1 MVFEVGIMDDG
12 EFGIGVEEG
21 CLDRGSF
28 SGIAFVT
35 EEEPFHTRDRRSG
48 KSAREFGDDLGGPV
62 RRTVVNDDDASALEK
77 RGISQDDE
85 TLQAGA
91 NEILFVVGGN
101 KNGERGGRS
110 HARIPM
116 RCMRAR
122 IKNRGLKYNV
132 RRRSPWPRRW
142 PCRCVRRSTQRR
154 DQ

>member
-35 EEEPFHTRDRRSG
+35 QEEPFHTRDRRSG
-48 KSAREFGDDLGGPV
+48 KSAGEFCENG
-62 RRTVVNDDDASALEK
+62 
-77 RGISQDDE
+77 GISQNDE
-85 TLQAGA
+85 TLKARA
-91 NEILFVVGGN
+91 NEILLVVSGN
-101 KNGERGGRS
+101 QNGERGGRS

-122 IKNRGLKYNV
+122 IKNRSLKYNV
-132 RRRSPWPRRW
+132 RRRSPWLRRW
-142 PCRCVRRSTQRR
+142 PCRRVRRSTQRR